1 MKLIKRSLTVLI
13 CIFCVNMW
21 TGAQTA
27 FSAMSNYDLEHK
39 INELNE
45 RLEKA
50 EKTGVPGKLG
60 EWLDCVTLSGAIE
73 LDYSYTD
80 PRDVE
85 NKNSDS
91 TSDLNIG
98 AAELGLEVCF
108 HEYVTGN
115 FILKGENL
123 DDDDRV
129 FWDEATITIQKE
141 GFPLYFVGGKR
152 GQPFGVFE
160 SHLISDTITQDCYEI
175 AKTGATIGFVPGI
188 LGLDISATV
197 YRGDTLIEHL
207 DEAEVGADVVVPDND
222 DVSSFIANVT
232 VEPAEGLF
240 LSAYWDSEPGNDE
253 RNETLGG
260 TAHYEFWKVALD
272 AEYIGA
278 KKREKIAGEEH
289 KESAWFA
296 AAAFQ
301 VTDPLEIAVRYGA
314 FNYDLDGDQ
323 DGHLENRYSVG
334 VSYILFEKND
344 FATTLMLE
352 YRKSNYENETGVT
365 VEDAVNEVFAKLAIE
380 F

>member
-1 MKLIKRSLTVLI
+1 MKRFLIMMVIFIFGLVFLDFSPVFAGDVEDLYKRI
-13 CIFCVNMW
+13 E
-21 TGAQTA
+21 Q
-27 FSAMSNYDLEHK
+27 LE
-39 INELNE
+39 
-45 RLEKA
+45 EKVEKQG
-50 EKTGVPGKLG
+50 EKTELLGKVG
-60 EWLDCVTLSGAIE
+60 ENITFSGAIE

-80 PRDVE
+80 PRDTTVV
-85 NKNSDS
+85 NSDS

-115 FILKGENL
+115 FILKGEDL
-123 DDDDRV
+123 DDDDHV

-141 GFPLYFVGGKR
+141 DFPLYFVGGKR
-152 GQPFGVFE
+152 GQPFGMFE

-175 AKTGATIGFVPGI
+175 AKTGATVGFVPGI

-207 DEAEVGADVVVPDND
+207 DEAEVGAEVVIPDND
-222 DVSSFIANVT
+222 DVSSFIANIT
-232 VEPAEGLF
+232 MEPAEGLL

-260 TAHYEFWKVALD
+260 TVHYEFWKVTLD
-272 AEYIGA
+272 TEYIGA
-278 KKREKIAGEEH
+278 TKREKTGG
-289 KESAWFA
+289 KEYKEFAWFA

-301 VTDPLEIAVRYGA
+301 VIDPLEIAVRYGA
-314 FNYDLDGDQ
+314 FNDDIDGDQ

-334 VSYILFEKND
+334 ASYTLFEKDD

-352 YRKSNYENETGVT
+352 YRKSNYENEAGVT
-365 VEDAVNEVFAKLAIE
+365 VEDTVNEAFAKLAIE

>member
-1 MKLIKRSLTVLI
+1 MKRFLIMMVIFIFGLVFLDFSPVFAGDVEDLYKRI
-13 CIFCVNMW
+13 E
-21 TGAQTA
+21 Q
-27 FSAMSNYDLEHK
+27 LE
-39 INELNE
+39 
-45 RLEKA
+45 EKVEKQG
-50 EKTGVPGKLG
+50 EKTELLGKVG
-60 EWLDCVTLSGAIE
+60 ENITFSGAIE

-80 PRDVE
+80 PRDTTVV
-85 NKNSDS
+85 NSDS

-115 FILKGENL
+115 FILKGEDL
-123 DDDDRV
+123 DDNDRV

-152 GQPFGVFE
+152 GQPFGMFE

-175 AKTGATIGFVPGI
+175 AKTGATVGFVPGI

-207 DEAEVGADVVVPDND
+207 DEAEVGAEVVIPDND
-222 DVSSFIANVT
+222 DVSSFIANIT
-232 VEPAEGLF
+232 MEPAEGLL

-260 TAHYEFWKVALD
+260 TVHYEFWKVSLD

-278 KKREKIAGEEH
+278 TKREKIAGEEH

-296 AAAFQ
+296 AAALQ
-301 VTDPLEIAVRYGA
+301 VIDSLEIAVRYEA
-314 FNYDLDGDQ
+314 FDDDITGDQ
-323 DGHLENRYSVG
+323 DGHLANRYSIG
-334 VSYILFEKND
+334 VN
-344 FATTLMLE
+344 
-352 YRKSNYENETGVT
+352 
-365 VEDAVNEVFAKLAIE
+365 
-380 F
+380 

>member
-1 MKLIKRSLTVLI
+1 
-13 CIFCVNMW
+13 MW
-21 TGAQTA
+21 IGAQAT

-50 EKTGVPGKLG
+50 EESGGSGKFG

-80 PRDVE
+80 PRDVKD
-85 NKNSDS
+85 KNSDS
-91 TSDLNIG
+91 SSDLNIG

-115 FILKGENL
+115 FILKSEDL
-123 DDDDRV
+123 DDDDKI

-207 DEAEVGADVVVPDND
+207 DEAEVGAEVVIPDND
-222 DVSSFIANVT
+222 DVSSFIANIT
-232 VEPAEGLF
+232 MEPAEGLL

-260 TAHYEFWKVALD
+260 TVHYEFWKVTLD

-278 KKREKIAGEEH
+278 TKREKIVSKEH

-301 VTDPLEIAVRYGA
+301 VIDPLEIAVRYGA
-314 FNYDLDGDQ
+314 FNDDVDGDQ

-334 VSYILFEKND
+334 ANYTLFEKND
-344 FATTLMLE
+344 FATTFMLE
-352 YRKSNYENETGVT
+352 YRRSNYENETGVI
-365 VEDAVNEVFAKLAIE
+365 VEDTANEVFAKLAIE